1 MDGKLTEKVIS
12 QDTTRHLQDCN
23 RLNQVL
29 GLHLSGLFKSGER
42 IQKGR
47 RDSSQAGIPDTLT
60 RCLAVYSTFSRVG
73 QPATC
78 LKISPCEVQH
88 LEDGGALWNLHTRQ
102 YLSVLMWAVSL
113 PGVFPLFYQQ
123 SSFHFLST
131 SVWICSDGLQSVLR
145 AVNCSQLI
153 VGAHSEITGR
163 LMGRGK
169 GETGSRFSKFSV
181 CVCVMGAIW
190 KRWVAPPIDTQL
202 SAPQEAGECAVV
214 SAALYQPTAIRKH
227 TRAGTHTL
235 THRARDQT
243 SAGIKG
249 LFQGWKNCGLA
260 GGRDFRRP
268 GGFMWKVRR
277 QRTISPHFLQKQ
289 TEGVSLWPKS
299 ATYLGEN
306 TLMMEGT
313 TWPSGLFQIKQF
325 SQSARGLSCNNE
337 QDRGGV
343 KGRSP

>member
-60 RCLAVYSTFSRVG
+60 RCLAVYSTFSRVD

-153 VGAHSEITGR
+153 VGAYSEITGR

-169 GETGSRFSKFSV
+169 GETGSRFSKFCV
-181 CVCVMGAIW
+181 CVCDGCHLKEMGRTAD
-190 KRWVAPPIDTQL
+190 RYA
-202 SAPQEAGECAVV
+202 AVC
-214 SAALYQPTAIRKH
+214 STGSRGMRCSQRGSISTHRDKKTH
-227 TRAGTHTL
+227 TRGDTHTH
-235 THRARDQT
+235 T
-243 SAGIKG
+243 
-249 LFQGWKNCGLA
+249 
-260 GGRDFRRP
+260 
-268 GGFMWKVRR
+268 
-277 QRTISPHFLQKQ
+277 
-289 TEGVSLWPKS
+289 
-299 ATYLGEN
+299 
-306 TLMMEGT
+306 
-313 TWPSGLFQIKQF
+313 
-325 SQSARGLSCNNE
+325 QSE
-337 QDRGGV
+337 
-343 KGRSP
+343 RSNKCRH